1 MVLFFH
7 VLIMFPVFEMLS
19 ATPLRDQVP
28 NLIHAPA
35 LQTTL
40 KSIPIMHTEKVSGI
54 KTTQEDDK
62 TSITNTKGSSQ
73 YSSLK
78 KLF

>member
-7 VLIMFPVFEMLS
+7 SLIMCPAFEMLP

-28 NLIHAPA
+28 ILIHA
-35 LQTTL
+35 LTLHTSL
-40 KSIPIMHTEKVSGI
+40 KSIPIMHAEKVSGI
-54 KTTQEDDK
+54 KTTQEIDK
-62 TSITNTKGSSQ
+62 TSITKTKGPSQ